1 MIAAS
6 GRTPTTV
13 DPAASA
19 RDAAAEVLSSVRG
32 ETLRQYIEECD
43 RLRAEVDRWRSVA
56 WLVAIRVGD
65 SPDEA
70 ERSLRSIVHHQDV
83 GGRSAADHLRAA
95 DLIRDAHSECTARRR
110 AELYELRMAQSAG
123 RST

>member
-1 MIAAS
+1 MARRGIVHRQRARRCGDPPRAHTHRQSPPEGSMI
-6 GRTPTTV
+6 RTPTTV

-83 GGRSAADHLRAA
+83 G
-95 DLIRDAHSECTARRR
+95 
-110 AELYELRMAQSAG
+110 
-123 RST
+123 